1 MKKLIIVI
9 MSLVL
14 LTGCG
19 MSDEEKTTMFYES
32 LDKAYTSIYITEGVG
47 LPVYESEKVHLNDV
61 DWYKTASS
69 VYSSYE
75 KIEDGINLVFTDSI
89 KNELLK
95 SLSNKYREIDAE
107 LYTTGVGGCILD
119 YQLDDDLSNN
129 LKKDITINKI
139 KRKSITFKYK
149 DKEYTAKL
157 SDNSY
162 VFSNKVFECK

>member
-129 LKKDITINKI
+129 LKKDITISKI

>member
-1 MKKLIIVI
+1 

-32 LDKAYTSIYITEGVG
+32 LDKAYASIYITEGVG

-129 LKKDITINKI
+129 LKKDITISKI